1 MSEHTV
7 VAVSF
12 ADRSKAFEGLSL
24 LRAAGADGR
33 VGVRTAVVLDRDEN
47 GFLRA
52 PDGVDDESGAGALG
66 GGLIGMLVGLLGGPV
81 GMLFGWTTGA
91 LIGGA
96 SDLKR
101 AERSVDLLGEY
112 SRTVPPGS
120 TALVAELDE
129 VAVEVVDGTM
139 AGLGGTVVRRSAYE
153 VLSEIEAA
161 EEAADAAEKAARKTL
176 REEKRAARKEDFEER
191 TATLRDKLGLG

>member
-1 MSEHTV
+1 MSDHTI

-24 LRAAGADGR
+24 LKSAGAEGR
-33 VGVRTAVVLDRDEN
+33 VGVRAAVVLDRDEA

-52 PDGVDDESGAGALG
+52 PDGVDDDSGPGFLS

-81 GMLFGWTTGA
+81 GMLFGWTTGV

-96 SDLKR
+96 ADLR
-101 AERSVDLLGEY
+101 RSERSVDLLGEY
-112 SRTVPPGS
+112 SRAVPPGS
-120 TALVAELDE
+120 TGLVAELDE
-129 VAVEVVDGTM
+129 AAVEVVDGIM
-139 AGLGGTVVRRSAYE
+139 APLGGTVVRRPAYE
-153 VLSEIEAA
+153 VLAEIEAA
-161 EEAADAAEKAARKTL
+161 EEAAEEAEKAARKKL

-191 TATLRDKLGLG
+191 TAKLAAKLGL